1 MALSNAE
8 KSKHGANAQNNLEH
22 ILQLHVKNG
31 YIVKYEKDFRIGK
44 SGYTNDEQFY
54 APFIIEFKDGQRWIL
69 YSTTSMRTDRIK
81 GEQWDAYNIMDIDET
96 VVKALLIYPDGV
108 TEKEKKAFIKQNDKY
123 ANSFEYSAIEAV
135 ISQDAL
141 SNAIETE
148 ALSDMEIGAVKDIQG
163 KQFEVRIASILSSAD
178 NIHKWKTN
186 DPTAVGYHY
195 SMFETIVNAL
205 GLVNYQVTAI
215 SAKTGSEEQLKLP
228 SGGNPKT
235 DILITVEANG
245 ETEHYSLSCK
255 RSSEATVAV
264 HQYNADTFSRVLN
277 PSDENLKKW
286 LHEFQ
291 KHGSMKHMGAD
302 ACSELEKALKP
313 YVRKLVLWVLGGIG
327 GDGDPKIHWAT
338 HLLTYSNNTSSI
350 SIHSIDEYCDILLSA
365 GINGTFGT
373 PFSWTYPSKRRGKD
387 IKLKCKII

>member
-8 KSKHGANAQNNLEH
+8 KSKHGANAQNNLEC
-22 ILQLHVKNG
+22 ILQLHIKNG
-31 YIVKYEKDFRIGK
+31 YIVKYEKDFRVGK
-44 SGYTNDEQFY
+44 SGYANEEQFY

-108 TEKEKKAFIKQNDKY
+108 TEKEKRAFVKQNAKY
-123 ANSFEYSAIEAV
+123 ANGVEYSAIEAV
-135 ISQDAL
+135 MSQDAL
-141 SNAIETE
+141 SNAIEIE
-148 ALSDMEIGAVKDIQG
+148 ALSDLEVGAVKDIQG
-163 KQFEVRIASILSSAD
+163 KQFEIRIASILSSAD

-205 GLVNYQVTAI
+205 GLVNSRVTSI
-215 SAKTGSEEQLKLP
+215 SARTGSEEQLRLP

-235 DILITVEANG
+235 DILITVESNG
-245 ETEHYSLSCK
+245 ETEYYSLSCK

-277 PSDENLKKW
+277 PSDENLNKW

-302 ACSELEKALKP
+302 ACIELEKALKP

-338 HLLTYSNNTSSI
+338 HLLTYSNTASEI
-350 SIHSIDEYCDILLSA
+350 SIHSIDEYCNVLLSA